1 MKITKIKEDIT
12 SEIASSF
19 KNSVAIDTEATGLQI
34 PERDK
39 LSLIQICDEKENV
52 YIIQPNK
59 INYKAPNLVSILEN
73 EKILKIGHFLRFDK
87 NSLEYFL
94 KCKIKN
100 IFDTKIASKIVRTYT
115 DSHGL
120 KNLVFEFCNKNLDN
134 AHSAMAD
141 TSATYEILLAQ
152 ISKYDEIENNIESLS
167 KFSNVRGEC
176 ADLAGFIKFNNDGD
190 EILSFGKYRNVTL
203 KKIWQENPGYFSW
216 ISNADFP
223 MFTKRIIKNFV
234 IKMKLENKFKS

>member
-12 SEIASSF
+12 SEIANSF
-19 KNSVAIDTEATGLQI
+19 KNSIAIDTEATGLQI

-39 LSLIQICDEKENV
+39 LSLIQICDEKGNV

-115 DSHGL
+115 DAHGL
-120 KNLVFEFCNKNLDN
+120 KNLVQEFCNKSLDKRYGSSDWN
-134 AHSAMAD
+134 KDINELTDKQLEYAANDVIYLHKIKTELEKMLIREKRMELFESCVSFLN
-141 TSATYEILLAQ
+141 TR
-152 ISKYDEIENNIESLS
+152 IELDQ
-167 KFSNVRGEC
+167 K
-176 ADLAGFIKFNNDGD
+176 GFKEDIF
-190 EILSFGKYRNVTL
+190 EH
-203 KKIWQENPGYFSW
+203 
-216 ISNADFP
+216 
-223 MFTKRIIKNFV
+223 
-234 IKMKLENKFKS
+234 

>member
-1 MKITKIKEDIT
+1 MKITKFKGDIT

-19 KNSVAIDTEATGLQI
+19 KNSIAIDTEATGLQI

-39 LSLIQICDEKENV
+39 LSLIQVCDEDRNV

-59 INYKAPNLVSILEN
+59 NDFKAPNLTSVLEN

-87 NSLEYFL
+87 NALEYFL

-120 KNLVFEFCNKNLDN
+120 KNLVQEFCNKSLDKRHGRSDWN
-134 AHSAMAD
+134 KD
-141 TSATYEILLAQ
+141 V
-152 ISKYDEIENNIESLS
+152 DDLS
-167 KFSNVRGEC
+167 EKQLEYAANDVIYLHKIKD
-176 ADLAGFIKFNNDGD
+176 DLEKMLIREKRID
-190 EILSFGKYRNVTL
+190 IYKKCLSFLDTRVELDQNG
-203 KKIWQENPGYFSW
+203 F
-216 ISNADFP
+216 
-223 MFTKRIIKNFV
+223 
-234 IKMKLENKFKS
+234 KFDIFEH